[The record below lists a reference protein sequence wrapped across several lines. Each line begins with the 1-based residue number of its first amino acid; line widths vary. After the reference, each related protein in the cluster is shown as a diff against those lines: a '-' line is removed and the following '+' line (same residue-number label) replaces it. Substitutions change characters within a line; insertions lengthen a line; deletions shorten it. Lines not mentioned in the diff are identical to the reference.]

1 LGQDPSILASKDCL
15 LGNFLLGLK
24 YMKTNIDYWKEM
36 LKDLPKSYKKWFKDE
51 RSYLRKIITPNSK
64 VLDVGC
70 GNGRS
75 IFDLLPITKEV
86 IGIDHDK
93 KAVFDAKNNFSNY
106 PLVGIIKADAT
117 MIPFSNEEF
126 DFVICMGTFT
136 NLAEKKLL
144 VLKEIRRVL
153 KKSGKIIIS
162 TFSEDALEERMKIYK
177 ALGSKIK
184 EIKETTVIFD
194 ESLGDNISEQFSE
207 QQLRN
212 IFSQINLKVEDI
224 TKTGIAY
231 LCTLSK

>member
-1 LGQDPSILASKDCL
+1 
-15 LGNFLLGLK
+15 
-24 YMKTNIDYWKEM
+24 MKTNIDYWKEM

-231 LCTLSK
+231 LCTLSSSNLALSSSI